1 MPYTTEYDL
10 VKFDASAAV
19 MYVRVRTLDG
29 ATVIDTREN
38 VPVRLPVD
46 ASGNVP
52 EGAELTEIISSAVSR
67 SFSTAALE
75 ETERLAR
82 ITDAGG
88 VVLNAATIW
97 AITEE
102 VEPESIV
109 PISGYGALS
118 LIGLPVVVDG
128 SLGQTVWELTPDML
142 EPEATVF
149 VEWSWQYSEDRYTPF
164 PSPPSDIV
172 YYGPSQYNI
181 VGSTLTITS
190 PVAIDMSKSPTG
202 FFNAFAV
209 FEYGVGNTLT
219 LDTPIPVVGD
229 TYYIHLHNPD
239 WPPGTETTLTP
250 ATFSYTYD
258 GSGSIDSITLL
269 TSGTGYPSD
278 PSNFV
283 GEPVN
288 VKIQYQDTT
297 ASQPSIAILGVN
309 SITENDGNFD
319 VEFEI
324 APQAT
329 APSLV
334 GPYTVSGPQ
343 TALRIDRLESLL
355 DGGGAPIP
363 FNCEVFF
370 ETVQASAPYIVGQKL
385 DFIGSSIPS
394 QTITVL
400 NCSAESVSF
409 SYTAGESLDGVFDLS
424 TFIVTVNPNTPF
436 ASYNGNGYQPQPI
449 ASTLTSITL
458 SYLTNPGTLNPL
470 TTDTITPSWEPVEV
484 RIPSSDYSILSYGVL
499 KFEPTI
505 FSLLPN
511 WPGYGYL
518 KVWEL
523 LTLTTEREL
532 FQGQITTN
540 NLVLGITELVPNPSR
555 AQLLFYR
562 RYDPSIN
569 IDPQPLSAVNFSYQ
583 DENSIYGRIG
593 GLNVIGQFYDSRNN
607 TDPAAGG
614 NGGPYGWGAADDTPI
629 TATWTDGSRSI
640 SLTYQRTLA
649 SITASPPPYSSNLN
663 YWYSFI
669 VLDPVADFT
678 VTGDWTSSY
687 FLPITDVN
695 PPEQY
700 PKIVFEIDYDNPTVI
715 NIVTP
720 SCNSNGVIY
729 DIPGADR
736 HHLQIVLYDPLA
748 ISNGT
753 PYLQDPSISVYVN
766 IGAIIR

>member
-1 MPYTTEYDL
+1 MPYTTEFDL
-10 VKFDASAAV
+10 VSFDARSAI

-29 ATVIDTREN
+29 ATVIDTRES

-46 ASGNVP
+46 ASGLVP

-67 SFSTAALE
+67 SFSTAALA

-88 VVLNAATIW
+88 TVTNAATIW

-102 VEPESIV
+102 VEPESVV
-109 PISGYGALS
+109 PILGYGALS

-128 SLGQTVWELTPDML
+128 SLGQTVWSLTPDML

-190 PVAIDMSKSPTG
+190 PVTIDMSKSPAG

-219 LDTPIPVVGD
+219 LDTPIPVAGD
-229 TYYIHLHNPD
+229 TFYIHLTNPN
-239 WPPGTETTLTP
+239 WPLRTETTLTP

-258 GSGSIDSITLL
+258 ESGSIDTITLL

-278 PSNFV
+278 LSNFV

-288 VKIQYQDTT
+288 VKIQYQDLT
-297 ASQPSIAILGVN
+297 ATQPSITILGVN
-309 SITENDGNFD
+309 SITANDGAFD

-324 APQAT
+324 EEQAT

-343 TALRIDRLESLL
+343 TALRIDRLERLL
-355 DGGGAPIP
+355 DGGGVPIP
-363 FNCEVFF
+363 FNCEAFF
-370 ETVQASAPYIVGQKL
+370 QTVQASAPYIVGQKL
-385 DFIGSSIPS
+385 EWSGVPISGPL
-394 QTITVL
+394 TITVL
-400 NCSAESVSF
+400 DCSAESVSF
-409 SYTAGESLDGVFDLS
+409 SYTDVTPLENDYDLS
-424 TFIVTVNPNTPF
+424 TFFVTVNPNTPY
-436 ASYNGNGYQPQPI
+436 ASYNGNGYQHQPI
-449 ASTLTSITL
+449 ASTPTSITL
-458 SYLTNPGTLNPL
+458 SYDVNPGTLNPL

-484 RIPSSDYSILSYGVL
+484 RLTSSDYSILRYGVL
-499 KFEPTI
+499 ILGPTVS
-505 FSLLPN
+505 SLLSN

-532 FQGQITTN
+532 FQGQITSN
-540 NLVLGITELVPNPSR
+540 NVLAGTPVELDLNPSR

-569 IDPQPLSAVNFSYQ
+569 LDPQPLSAIDFSYQ
-583 DENSIYGRIG
+583 DESSIYGRIG
-593 GLNVIGQFYDSRNN
+593 GLNVIGQFYDGRNN

-614 NGGPYGWGAADDTPI
+614 NGGPFTWGGADDTPI

-649 SITASPPPYSSNLN
+649 SITASPPPYASNMN

-669 VLDPVADFT
+669 VLDPVEDFT
-678 VTGDWTSSY
+678 VTGDWTSAD
-687 FLPITDVN
+687 FIPVVGVN
-695 PPEQY
+695 PPEQD
-700 PKIVFEIDYDNPTVI
+700 PRIIFEIDYDNPTVI
-715 NIVTP
+715 NLVTP
-720 SCNSNGVIY
+720 PSTGVRS
-729 DIPGADR
+729 GADQ
-736 HHLQIVLYDPLA
+736 HHLQIELYNDGSA
-748 ISNGT
+748 T
-753 PYLQDPSISVYVN
+753 YVDPSESIFVR
-766 IGAIIR
+766 IGGIT